1 MSTLEKYFQDS
12 DYLEE
17 DKPLTTSILEVVV
30 LDTYVYDLE

>member
-17 DKPLTTSILEVVV
+17 DKPLTTSILEVVN
-30 LDTYVYDLE
+30 LIDGISMK